1 MAGYPKAY
9 KLSKK
14 KFKLNEDIPTLSL
27 DDFIELSDDAI
38 NHCYDVYVLD
48 KFNKKEIKRL
58 EEFASENFVT
68 VNYREPSKKEIKA
81 AKRSKKKRAKSNV
94 IVKEAD
100 VSIRP
105 STVDSENTRL
115 LPNRDYV
122 VKVIGVPPAPPVEK
136 KRSRIILTPF
146 GPMRESDYAAMP
158 FTPILQAAT
167 SSAFYIASGG
177 KPKDEPI
184 VQQAYYNRVALAD
197 ALAAKLP
204 WQTSVSERN
213 AFKYHICREMSED
226 EVVNLAVDTSAQHEL
241 VKGFTVKK

>member
-14 KFKLNEDIPTLSL
+14 KFKLNEDIPTLSI

-68 VNYREPSKKEIKA
+68 VNYRPPSKKEIKA
-81 AKRSKKKRAKSNV
+81 AKGLKKKQAKSNV
-94 IVKEAD
+94 TAKETD

-115 LPNRDYV
+115 PPNRDYV
-122 VKVIGVPPAPPVEK
+122 VKVIGTPPPPK
-136 KRSRIILTPF
+136 KEQNRDRIILTPL
-146 GPMRESDYAAMP
+146 GPMLESEFKALTSRSSFSIMTTSKHY
-158 FTPILQAAT
+158 FTGPDSTKL
-167 SSAFYIASGG
+167 
-177 KPKDEPI
+177 DPI
-184 VQQAYYNRVALAD
+184 VQQAYYNRVVLAD

-204 WQTSVSERN
+204 WQTTASERN
-213 AFKYHICREMSED
+213 AFKYRICCEMSED
-226 EVVNLAVDTSAQHEL
+226 EVVNLAVDTMAQHEL

>member
-14 KFKLNEDIPTLSL
+14 KIKLNEVIPTLSL

-68 VNYREPSKKEIKA
+68 VNYRAPTKKEIKLVKKA
-81 AKRSKKKRAKSNV
+81 KKKVAKPNV
-94 IVKEAD
+94 VAKEVD
-100 VSIRP
+100 FSIRTTEEK
-105 STVDSENTRL
+105 SQVM
-115 LPNRDYV
+115 PNRDYV
-122 VKVIGVPPAPPVEK
+122 VRVVGVPPAPPVEK
-136 KRSRIILTPF
+136 KKEKIIITPF
-146 GPMRESDYAAMP
+146 GPMRESEYAALS
-158 FTPILQAAT
+158 FTPT
-167 SSAFYIASGG
+167 MHMMSSSKFYIVGSDM
-177 KPKDEPI
+177 PKGDPVI
-184 VQQAYYNRVALAD
+184 QQAYYNRVALAD

-204 WQTSVSERN
+204 WQTSASERN
-213 AFKYHICREMSED
+213 AFKYRICREMSED
-226 EVVNLAVDTSAQHEL
+226 EVVNLAVDTMAQHEL

>member
-1 MAGYPKAY
+1 VAGYPKAY
-9 KLSKK
+9 MLSKK
-14 KFKLNEDIPTLSL
+14 KVKLNEDIPTLTL

-48 KFNKKEIKRL
+48 KFKKKEIKRL

-68 VNYREPSKKEIKA
+68 VNYRQPSKKEIKA
-81 AKRSKKKRAKSNV
+81 AKKSKK
-94 IVKEAD
+94 ETD
-100 VSIRP
+100 VSIQP
-105 STVDSENTRL
+105 STVDSENTQL

-122 VKVIGVPPAPPVEK
+122 VKVIGTPPVPRAK
-136 KRSRIILTPF
+136 NKRDRIIVTPF
-146 GPMRESDYAAMP
+146 GPMRESEYAAMP
-158 FTPILQAAT
+158 FTPILQAVM
-167 SSAFYIASGG
+167 SSAFYIASGS

-204 WQTSVSERN
+204 WQASASERN

-226 EVVNLAVDTSAQHEL
+226 EVVNLAVDTMAQHEL